1 MKKDLLMLVLIMA
14 LPVVV
19 WQGVS
24 SSNKKPNDIEADNL
38 NVVKNNILILGA
50 GSGKLT
56 GSKIPDSGQQ
66 SIDAELSDQDMAD
79 ISEGYSDSI
88 HRSDFSNSDY
98 GTYDVETL
106 ERLVDAG
113 DVTAMKALQLKYLN
127 TGNPENVAKQYALV
141 EKAVIYGDRGMFQY
155 MLAFSQL
162 QTSLGN
168 PDLTEDQKKEIA
180 LDYLAHKEFVGMR
193 GNLAEKYSGV
203 EIFFKLYPQIYSNSG
218 KSLTLSDVDKLQ
230 IKERAE
236 QIYKYYENERKNMGL
251 GEFDNS
257 ISEGM
262 KKNFD
267 HQREIYL
274 NELGDNAI

>member
-1 MKKDLLMLVLIMA
+1 M
-14 LPVVV
+14 
-19 WQGVS
+19 Q
-24 SSNKKPNDIEADNL
+24 
-38 NVVKNNILILGA
+38 
-50 GSGKLT
+50 
-56 GSKIPDSGQQ
+56 
-66 SIDAELSDQDMAD
+66 
-79 ISEGYSDSI
+79 
-88 HRSDFSNSDY
+88 
-98 GTYDVETL
+98 
-106 ERLVDAG
+106 
-113 DVTAMKALQLKYLN
+113 
-127 TGNPENVAKQYALV
+127 
-141 EKAVIYGDRGMFQY
+141 
-155 MLAFSQL
+155 AFSHL
-162 QTSLGN
+162 QTSVGN

-203 EIFFKLYPQIYSNSG
+203 KMFFKLYPQIYSNSG

-236 QIYKYYENERKNMGL
+236 QIYKYYENERKNFGL
-251 GEFDNS
+251 REFDNS

>member
-1 MKKDLLMLVLIMA
+1 MLVLIMA

-38 NVVKNNILILGA
+38 NVVKNNLLILGA

-106 ERLVDAG
+106 
-113 DVTAMKALQLKYLN
+113 
-127 TGNPENVAKQYALV
+127 
-141 EKAVIYGDRGMFQY
+141 
-155 MLAFSQL
+155 
-162 QTSLGN
+162 
-168 PDLTEDQKKEIA
+168 
-180 LDYLAHKEFVGMR
+180 
-193 GNLAEKYSGV
+193 
-203 EIFFKLYPQIYSNSG
+203 
-218 KSLTLSDVDKLQ
+218 
-230 IKERAE
+230 
-236 QIYKYYENERKNMGL
+236 
-251 GEFDNS
+251 
-257 ISEGM
+257 
-262 KKNFD
+262 
-267 HQREIYL
+267 
-274 NELGDNAI
+274 